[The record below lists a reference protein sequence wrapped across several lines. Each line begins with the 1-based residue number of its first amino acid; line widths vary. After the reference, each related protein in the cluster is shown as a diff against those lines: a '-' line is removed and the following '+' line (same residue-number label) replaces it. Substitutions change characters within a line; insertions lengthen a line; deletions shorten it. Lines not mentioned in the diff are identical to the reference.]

1 MNINN
6 LKELLNLNGWA
17 KFKVKDIEKFTFL
30 KSHILNGL
38 KKNQIID
45 EDFKKKNINSVTE
58 LRQKSSELN
67 NNIVNI
73 IRKEYIQDLSFHSL
87 DCFREYI
94 IPLFGKKILSQK
106 FPQIQINISSNQS
119 TKTPPHSEIMSGHS
133 PFTYNFWIP
142 LHKVEGN
149 SGLYL
154 VDLKQS
160 IYASDMEIDGE
171 IKNRYDYLKDFIFF
185 PEVDEG
191 EALIFN
197 PFIYHGSVNHK
208 FKNSRFSIDIRLQS
222 INKPL
227 FQKFNEYF
235 KIIEL

>member
-1 MNINN
+1 MLI
-6 LKELLNLNGWA
+6 LL
-17 KFKVKDIEKFTFL
+17 EKNTYKIYLF
-30 KSHILNGL
+30 
-38 KKNQIID
+38 
-45 EDFKKKNINSVTE
+45 
-58 LRQKSSELN
+58 
-67 NNIVNI
+67 
-73 IRKEYIQDLSFHSL
+73 SL

-119 TKTPPHSEIMSGHS
+119 TKTPHIQKSCLDTLRLHIIFG
-133 PFTYNFWIP
+133 FL

-208 FKNSRFSIDIRLQS
+208 FKNLEI
-222 INKPL
+222 
-227 FQKFNEYF
+227 FN
-235 KIIEL
+235 